1 MKLFLPLLLGLL
13 GAEAAQA
20 QLKLGAT
27 GLIAGY
33 TTLKVDPR
41 LQMVGRFPVYIGDTD
56 MDNIRVGAYT
66 TFQLPH
72 GLQLRPEVSYVNHS
86 IWMSAWNPDMDPMVD
101 DANWIMSTIL
111 PNYKRAEVAPLVVK
125 QFKYWQLHT
134 GLFGWYRLPD
144 PNADQVPSPRPNRY
158 IFYDIE
164 QGISPFV
171 GGFKLG
177 GGLTLGRLHADVN
190 YSRTLT
196 SITKRT
202 IMHNG
207 VPTPFFPR
215 LHASSFTYDL
225 RFDLYKPKE

>member
-1 MKLFLPLLLGLL
+1 MKLFLPLLGLL
-13 GAEAAQA
+13 GAKAAQA
-20 QLKLGAT
+20 QSKLGPI

-33 TTLKVDPR
+33 TTLKVDTR
-41 LQMVGRFPVYIGDTD
+41 LQLVGRFPVYIGSTD
-56 MDNIRVGAYT
+56 SDNIRVGAYT
-66 TFQLPH
+66 TFHLPH
-72 GLQLRPEVSYVNHS
+72 GLQLRPEVSYINHRLQ
-86 IWMSAWNPDMDPMVD
+86 MSAWNPDVDLTVD
-101 DANWIMSTIL
+101 DANWIQSSRV
-111 PNYKRAEVAPLVVK
+111 PAYKRLEVAPLVVK

-144 PNADQVPSPRPNRY
+144 PDVDQVPSQRPNRY

-164 QGISPFV
+164 HGISPFV
-171 GGFKLG
+171 AGFKLG

-190 YSRTLT
+190 FSRTLT

-202 IMHNG
+202 ILHNG
-207 VPTPFFPR
+207 APTLFFPR